1 MEVLAQSR
9 RAAASALAGEAG
21 PSGTIQTRG
30 LNPDNLIAGICDLRP
45 FALID
50 SLGVQYFSLKQI
62 NKEMF
67 FTFSGITSDARN
79 FGLPG
84 IILLLTLEKDS
95 ELGLLQL
102 NASSV
107 QR

>member
-1 MEVLAQSR
+1 LEVWAQSR

-45 FALID
+45 CALID
-50 SLGVQYFSLKQI
+50 SLGVQFLSSKQI
-62 NKEMF
+62 NKELF
-67 FTFSGITSDARN
+67 LTFSGITSDARN

-84 IILLLTLEKDS
+84 ILLLISREKILSLDYFS
-95 ELGLLQL
+95 
-102 NASSV
+102 
-107 QR
+107 